1 MVDKKLA
8 AFVDSLND
16 TEVLL
21 DYVEQKNYLF
31 IRDKPAI
38 KHLIYR
44 DYKYRKTLNANN
56 EKIHCAFAVA
66 KEAFLKLRRTFA
78 YSKTFRFQQLFDY
91 ELLYLVESGIVKYK
105 LLENLPKPEICPNNL
120 QGTDRWEIYSLINY
134 DIINY

>member
-1 MVDKKLA
+1 MVDKNLA

-21 DYVEQKNYLF
+21 DYVERQNYLF

-38 KHLIYR
+38 KHLIYK

-56 EKIHCAFAVA
+56 EKIHCAFALA

-78 YSKTFRFQQLFDY
+78 YSKNFRFQQLFDY

-105 LLENLPKPEICPNNL
+105 LLENLPRPEICPNNL
-120 QGTDRWEIYSLINY
+120 QGTDRCGLCNEEAFPF
-134 DIINY
+134 